1 MDASVLRKSCSNG
14 ASEMVSQCSAAVTT
28 FLFNV
33 TMMKLLGEDGVAA
46 ITVIIYSQF
55 LLTTFY
61 IGFSMGIA
69 PVISYNYGSGKQ
81 LKRIVRICF
90 RFITGISIL
99 VFLFS
104 MLGGETIAKI
114 FAENNRNV
122 LRLPR
127 MDSAFFHSVFCSQDA
142 IFFHLLYSREQRAKG
157 ACLHAHLATVAGALT
172 YGIIER
178 KSICSHIFPAD
189 VWIYYSVPFGIAGIL
204 RGDGC
209 MACCSACGVFHA
221 DADGCFVGG
230 I

>member
-1 MDASVLRKSCSNG
+1 MQRYLQR
-14 ASEMVSQCSAAVTT
+14 
-28 FLFNV
+28 
-33 TMMKLLGEDGVAA
+33 
-46 ITVIIYSQF
+46 
-55 LLTTFY
+55 
-61 IGFSMGIA
+61 
-69 PVISYNYGSGKQ
+69 
-81 LKRIVRICF
+81 
-90 RFITGISIL
+90 ITGM
-99 VFLFS
+99 F
-104 MLGGETIAKI
+104 
-114 FAENNRNV
+114 

-142 IFFHLLYSREQRAKG
+142 IFFHLLYSREQRAKR
-157 ACLHAHLATVAGALT
+157 ACLHAHLA
-172 YGIIER
+172 

>member
-1 MDASVLRKSCSNG
+1 MQRYLQR
-14 ASEMVSQCSAAVTT
+14 
-28 FLFNV
+28 
-33 TMMKLLGEDGVAA
+33 
-46 ITVIIYSQF
+46 
-55 LLTTFY
+55 
-61 IGFSMGIA
+61 
-69 PVISYNYGSGKQ
+69 
-81 LKRIVRICF
+81 
-90 RFITGISIL
+90 ITGM
-99 VFLFS
+99 F
-104 MLGGETIAKI
+104 
-114 FAENNRNV
+114 

-142 IFFHLLYSREQRAKG
+142 IFFHLLYSREQRAKR

-221 DADGCFVGG
+221 DADGCFVVV

>member
-14 ASEMVSQCSAAVTT
+14 ASEMVNQCSAAVTT

-55 LLTTFY
+55 LLTTLY

-69 PVISYNYGSGKQ
+69 PVISYNYGSGDAKQ

-122 LRLPR
+122 FEITKNGFSIFSFSFLFSGCNIFSSALFPRTTSQAGMLACTFGDCRRGFDLRHYRTEKHLQPYLSCGR
-127 MDSAFFHSVFCSQDA
+127 LDLLQCS
-142 IFFHLLYSREQRAKG
+142 FWYCRNS
-157 ACLHAHLATVAGALT
+157 
-172 YGIIER
+172 
-178 KSICSHIFPAD
+178 
-189 VWIYYSVPFGIAGIL
+189 
-204 RGDGC
+204 
-209 MACCSACGVFHA
+209 
-221 DADGCFVGG
+221 
-230 I
+230 